1 MLHTDNGRC
10 ETVANMD
17 ISKGQFVIRFL
28 SMLNLYWDA
37 DNECTGKI
45 IKHQFPSEKLLGA

>member
-1 MLHTDNGRC
+1 MLHTDDGRC

-17 ISKGQFVIRFL
+17 VSKGQFVIRFL

-37 DNECTGKI
+37 DN
-45 IKHQFPSEKLLGA
+45 